1 MKKFVKISKEVNYIA
16 FTIVVLYVF
25 FFGITKI
32 ISSSVNQLT
41 NALNSN
47 EISSTDSSDA
57 AAKATKE
64 YNKVIQKNHD
74 ETMDQILSESEKKVT
89 ATIFLGILPATDD
102 DTVSKNIDFLKK
114 LDQTSIPHN
123 WMFPNVVSTNGM
135 TRWDKSNNTNL
146 NADMYQELNIPHYT
160 SKDAL
165 LENYQ
170 NSNSPT
176 SNFAYEIV
184 LWFKRQPIAV
194 YQCTT
199 DVDSNH
205 TKIDYLAGKTILNI
219 QIDPNN
225 GEKITYTKGQALFLR
240 NKGNQE
246 RWNSVSSY
254 YGVGNERPDL
264 KFIRS
269 N

>member
-1 MKKFVKISKEVNYIA
+1 MKKFAKASKIVNYIA
-16 FTIVVLYVF
+16 FAIVVMVVF
-25 FFGITKI
+25 FSGITNI
-32 ISSSVNQLT
+32 MSAPVNQLID
-41 NALNSN
+41 ALSSN
-47 EISSTDSSDA
+47 ETSSTDSSDA

-64 YNKVIQKNHD
+64 YNKTIQKNHD
-74 ETMDQILSESEKKVT
+74 EPMDQILSESEKKVT
-89 ATIFLGILPATDD
+89 ATIFLGVLPATDD
-102 DTVSKNIDFLKK
+102 DTVSKNTDFLKD
-114 LDQTSIPHN
+114 LDRTSIPHN
-123 WMFPNVVSTNGM
+123 WMFPNVVSTKGM
-135 TRWDKSNNTNL
+135 IRWDKSNNTDL
-146 NADMYQELNIPHYT
+146 NANMYQELNIPHYT

-176 SNFAYEIV
+176 YNFAYEIV

-199 DVDSNH
+199 DVNSDH
-205 TKIDYLAGKTILNI
+205 TKIDYLAGKTILNS

-225 GEKITYTKGQALFLR
+225 GKKITYIKGQALFLR

-254 YGVGNERPDL
+254 YGAGNEQPDL
-264 KFIRS
+264 KFVRS